1 MPKDARD
8 DCEALGSFRPPADH
22 TVAANIE
29 AQAATIVL
37 SFDASTQELGPLL
50 EAAYCLTAQA
60 SCRIEASRDRY
71 LCRLVPKSANPKGD
85 TLRASFLDL
94 VTDADL
100 RAKVAPFH
108 MRNSC
113 SRLRGHLS

>member
-1 MPKDARD
+1 MPKGAPEDR
-8 DCEALGSFRPPADH
+8 ESLGSFRPPTDH
-22 TVAANIE
+22 TVVADIE
-29 AQAATIVL
+29 AWASTIIL

-50 EAAYCLTAQA
+50 EAAHCLMAQA

-71 LCRLVPKSANPKGD
+71 LCKLVPKSANPTAD

-100 RAKVAPFH
+100 RARVAPT
-108 MRNSC
+108 C
-113 SRLRGHLS
+113 ATAARG